1 MAKNRALRKPTLME
15 SIIVALALFLP
26 ITIGNIILKYNI
38 ILMLIVAGS
47 LASLMA
53 MRLGWGWKEIESSII
68 KHLDG
73 AMPCVF
79 ILFMIGVVVASFI
92 FCGAIPMLI
101 YYGMH
106 MINPK
111 FLILCSLLICSVLSI
126 ATGSSWTSA
135 GTAGVALMGIA
146 MGLEV
151 PLPPVLGAIVAG
163 AVIGDKLSPLSD
175 TTNLAAMATGVYL
188 YDHIRSMLWTTIPAC
203 IIAAVIY
210 TVYGLTSVSDGS
222 LASESVTTML
232 SQMNIIYKWNI
243 LLLLPFVI
251 MIGGALLRYP
261 AVPCMLAASIVA
273 ILLGVLIQD
282 FSFADGVNCLVSGFK
297 VSMAGADAETLSPG
311 VLKILQ
317 RGGLN
322 GMFFTICIVISAYT
336 YTGIA
341 QGGGYFDVLLEHLVG
356 KDTSQGAMV
365 LIAVISGLFLTIF
378 GGISYI
384 PIIML
389 GTLFKKPYLRHN
401 LDLSNLSRTCEDTG
415 TMFIACVPW
424 ASSGVYYHGVFGVSV
439 LTFAPWIIISFICPV
454 LAVIYAYTGFGMK
467 KIPPEEAQR
476 QLAAL
481 ESQDT
486 VATLNNA

>member
-1 MAKNRALRKPTLME
+1 MAENRTFRKPTLAE
-15 SIIVALALFLP
+15 AVIVVLALFLP
-26 ITIGNIILKYNI
+26 ITIGNIIFGYNI
-38 ILMLIVAGS
+38 ILMLLVAGS

-53 MRLGWGWKEIESSII
+53 MRIGWRWKEIETSII

-92 FCGAIPMLI
+92 FAGSIPMLI

-106 MINPK
+106 MVNPK
-111 FLILCSLLICSVLSI
+111 FLILCSLLICSVLSV

-151 PLPPVLGAIVAG
+151 PLSPVLGAIVAG

-188 YDHIRSMLWTTIPAC
+188 YDHIRSMLWTTVPAF
-203 IIAAVIY
+203 IVAAVIY
-210 TVYGLTSVSDGS
+210 TVYGLTSISGGS
-222 LASESVTTML
+222 LESENVTIML
-232 SQMNIIYKWNI
+232 RQMDQIYNWNI
-243 LLLLPFVI
+243 LLMIPFVI
-251 MIGGALLRYP
+251 MIGGALLKYP
-261 AVPCMLAASIVA
+261 AVPCMFGASLVA
-273 ILLGVLIQD
+273 IVLGVYVQG
-282 FSFADGVNCLVSGFK
+282 FSFADGVNCLMSGFK
-297 VSMAGADAETLSPG
+297 VSMATSSGIDMEAISPA
-311 VLKILQ
+311 VLKLLH

-322 GMFFTICIVISAYT
+322 SMFFTICIVISAYT

-341 QGGGYFDVLLEHLVG
+341 QGAGYFDILLEHLVG
-356 KDTSQGAMV
+356 KKASQGMTV
-365 LIAVISGLFLTIF
+365 LIAVISGIFLTIF

-389 GTLFKKPYLRHN
+389 GTLFKKPFLRHN
-401 LDLSNLSRTCEDTG
+401 LDLSNLSCTCEDTG

-454 LAVIYAYTGFGMK
+454 LAVIYGYTGFGMK
-467 KIPPEEAQR
+467 KISPEEAKR

-481 ESQDT
+481 EAEDS
-486 VATLNNA
+486 VIA

>member
-1 MAKNRALRKPTLME
+1 MANNKTFRKPTLIE
-15 SIIVALALFLP
+15 AILVALALFLP

-38 ILMLIVAGS
+38 ILMLVVAGF
-47 LASLMA
+47 LASIMA

-92 FCGAIPMLI
+92 FAGSIPMLI

-106 MINPK
+106 MISPK
-111 FLILCSLLICSVLSI
+111 FLIVCSLFICSILSI

-163 AVIGDKLSPLSD
+163 AVIGDKMSPLSD

-188 YDHIRSMLWTTIPAC
+188 YDHIRSMLWTTVPAF

-210 TVYGLTSVSDGS
+210 TVYGFTSISGGN
-222 LASESVTTML
+222 LQSESVVTML
-232 SQMNIIYKWNI
+232 SQMDQIYNWNL

-261 AVPCMLAASIVA
+261 AVPCMFGASLVA
-273 ILLGVLIQD
+273 VALGVFVQG
-282 FSFADGVNCLVSGFK
+282 FSFADGVNCLMSGFK
-297 VSMAGADAETLSPG
+297 VGMAGIENPDSLAPG
-311 VLKILQ
+311 VLRILQ

-322 GMFFTICIVISAYT
+322 SMFFTICIVISAYT
-336 YTGIA
+336 YTGVA
-341 QGGGYFDVLLEHLVG
+341 QGAGYFDVLLEHIVG
-356 KDTSQGAMV
+356 KKASQGTMV
-365 LIAVISGLFLTIF
+365 LIAVVSGIFLTIF

-454 LAVIYAYTGFGMK
+454 LAVIYAYTGIGMK
-467 KIPPEEAQR
+467 KISPEEAQR

-481 ESQDT
+481 DAEDT
-486 VATLNNA
+486 IAA

>member
-1 MAKNRALRKPTLME
+1 MENKTFRKPTLAE
-15 SIIVALALFLP
+15 SIIVALALFIP
-26 ITIGNIILKYNI
+26 ITIGNIMLGYNI
-38 ILMLIVAGS
+38 ILMLVVAGA
-47 LASLMA
+47 LASLMS
-53 MRLGWGWKEIESSII
+53 MRLGWGWKEIETSII

-92 FCGAIPMLI
+92 YAGSIPMLI
-101 YYGMH
+101 YYGMY

-163 AVIGDKLSPLSD
+163 AVIGDKMSPLSD

-188 YDHIRSMLWTTIPAC
+188 YDHIRSMLWTTVPAF

-210 TVYGLTSVSDGS
+210 TVYGLTSISGGS
-222 LASESVTTML
+222 LQAENVTTML
-232 SQMNIIYKWNI
+232 TQMDQIYNWN
-243 LLLLPFVI
+243 LLLMLPFII
-251 MIGGALLRYP
+251 MIGGALLKYP
-261 AVPCMLAASIVA
+261 AVPCMFGASLVA
-273 ILLGVLIQD
+273 IVLGVFIQG
-282 FSFADGVNCLVSGFK
+282 FSFADGVNCLMSGFK
-297 VSMAGADAETLSPG
+297 TSMATASGISPENLSPS
-311 VLKILQ
+311 VLKLLH

-336 YTGIA
+336 YTGVA
-341 QGGGYFDVLLEHLVG
+341 QGAGYFDVLLEHLVG
-356 KDTSQGAMV
+356 KKASQGATV
-365 LIAVISGLFLTIF
+365 LIAVISGIFLTIF

-384 PIIML
+384 PIIMV

-439 LTFAPWIIISFICPV
+439 LTFAPWLSLIHI
-454 LAVIYAYTGFGMK
+454 
-467 KIPPEEAQR
+467 
-476 QLAAL
+476 
-481 ESQDT
+481 
-486 VATLNNA
+486 